1 MRTSPSG
8 NSGTFSRDFMRNGKD
23 PDVLTEGIKNGMN
36 GDPSFLAERPE
47 EIDRLENLI
56 DLKGLADD

>member
-1 MRTSPSG
+1 MQISPSG
-8 NSGTFSRDFMRNGKD
+8 NRSRSSRNLTKNGKT
-23 PDVLTEGIKNGMN
+23 PDVLREGTKNGMN
-36 GDPSFLAERPE
+36 GNPSFLAERPE

>member
-1 MRTSPSG
+1 
-8 NSGTFSRDFMRNGKD
+8 MRNGKD
-23 PDVLTEGIKNGMN
+23 PNVLTEGIRNGMN
-36 GDPSFLAERPE
+36 GDASFLPERPE

>member
-1 MRTSPSG
+1 MSLFQNLVPPLAG
-8 NSGTFSRDFMRNGKD
+8 LEIIWDLEFGYWDFPANAGL
-23 PDVLTEGIKNGMN
+23 V
-36 GDPSFLAERPE
+36 LAERPE